1 MLPLIAYLLAPKGN
15 ASVTHLCQSQIVLKI
30 ELQIWIHNHH
40 QSTVLDGERVVG
52 AELDAGQC
60 YTFHQAVPS
69 FRFSPNSKTY
79 DLHMA
84 HYYETDC
91 VR

>member
-1 MLPLIAYLLAPKGN
+1 MTLGPTPANMSFRTRKNYLFYF
-15 ASVTHLCQSQIVLKI
+15 QI